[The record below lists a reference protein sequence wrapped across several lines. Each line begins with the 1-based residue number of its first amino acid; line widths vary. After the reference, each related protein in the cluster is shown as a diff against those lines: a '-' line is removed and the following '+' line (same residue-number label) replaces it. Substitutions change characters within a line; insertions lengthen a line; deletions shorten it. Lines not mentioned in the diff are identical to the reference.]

1 MAVYV
6 DDLVYYPGKGTWC
19 HMISKDLEELHA
31 MAEKIGLRRE
41 WFQGRARHPHYDLMA
56 FTRALA
62 VQHGATEVGRRE
74 LVRVLKR
81 DEAA

>member
-1 MAVYV
+1 
-6 DDLVYYPGKGTWC
+6 
-19 HMISKDLEELHA
+19 MISKDLEELHA

-62 VQHGATEVGRRE
+62 VQHGATPGRPPGTGAGFE
-74 LVRVLKR
+74 TG
-81 DEAA
+81 